1 MEFIGAAIVSGAA
14 LFAVLGKGSVSS
26 ALAGLSISYALS
38 VTQSLNWMVRMSGEL
53 ENALVSV
60 ERVRE
65 YTNIPKEHTDG
76 ASAPSA
82 WPTAGTA
89 ASKTQTAA
97 AGAKSSISLM
107 CACLMVRLFATTG
120 ALKIRDLRLKYRA
133 GLPDVLKGV
142 SCDIKAGEKVGG

>member
-97 AGAKSSISLM
+97 AGARFTQ
-107 CACLMVRLFATTG
+107 AHVCLVFCLFATTG